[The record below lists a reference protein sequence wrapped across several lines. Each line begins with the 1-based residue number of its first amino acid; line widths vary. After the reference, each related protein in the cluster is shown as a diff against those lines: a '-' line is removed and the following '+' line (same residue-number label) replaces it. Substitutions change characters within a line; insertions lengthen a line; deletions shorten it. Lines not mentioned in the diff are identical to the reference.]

1 MPVNEEPGSRLLGLH
16 LLAESHEPWLLGKKL
31 SQHISVSK
39 LLLPVSCLSCVL
51 SCEA

>member
-39 LLLPVSCLSCVL
+39 AVITCELPSCVL